1 MKQELRE
8 NILNQLSKMDGQ
20 VGFYYKNLISGET
33 LAYHENEQFRAASVV
48 KLPLLA
54 GMMLMREQGR
64 TSFDELITVHPD
76 QMHPDT
82 SGVLPFM
89 TGDKNGDVT
98 LDINTLYK
106 FMIVISDTTATNALY
121 HHYGNDTVIA
131 VLRELGLKGTQFNRE
146 YYDDVRESQ
155 GIQNYFVPAELGE
168 LLEKMF
174 RRTLVSAKA
183 SEEMEDILLYQQIN
197 HKMGGCL
204 PVGYPIAH
212 KTGEEEDKT
221 HDVGIVY
228 TREPFVACFASY
240 QSDIPTYED
249 FIRKTTLALALDIDP
264 ELNVYPPMADRFK
277 LL

>member
-8 NILNQLSKMDGQ
+8 HILDQLSGMNGQ

-48 KLPLLA
+48 KLPLLV
-54 GMMLMREQGR
+54 GMMLLREQGKTR
-64 TSFDELITVHPD
+64 FDELIAVHPD

-89 TGDKNGDVT
+89 TGGKNGDVT

-174 RRTLVSAKA
+174 RRTLVSVKA
-183 SEEMEDILLYQQIN
+183 SEEMEDILLHQQIN

-240 QSDIPTYED
+240 QSDIP
-249 FIRKTTLALALDIDP
+249 A
-264 ELNVYPPMADRFK
+264 
-277 LL
+277 

>member
-1 MKQELRE
+1 MKQELKE
-8 NILNQLSKMDGQ
+8 SILEQLSRMNGQ
-20 VGFYYKNLISGET
+20 VGFYYKNLISSET
-33 LAYHENEQFRAASVV
+33 LTYHENEQFRAASVV

-197 HKMGGCL
+197 HKM
-204 PVGYPIAH
+204 A
-212 KTGEEEDKT
+212 
-221 HDVGIVY
+221 
-228 TREPFVACFASY
+228 VACPWAIPLRTRRVKKRIKRTTSVSSIPASR
-240 QSDIPTYED
+240 SWP
-249 FIRKTTLALALDIDP
+249 ALPPI
-264 ELNVYPPMADRFK
+264 NRIFPPMRTSSGK
-277 LL
+277 QRLRSRSISILS